1 VWVPAC
7 VALPETVWLL
17 VRACERR
24 VGEPDGLAVETC
36 EVVAVGVRLAVAAC
50 EAVADAAWLLLG
62 VGDGVVAPLVDWV
75 CEGEATWLLVREGV
89 CAWLLDSVALDE
101 RDDVGNELAVA
112 LWESV
117 AAELEVSVCELDS
130 C

>member
-1 VWVPAC
+1 VGVPAC

-17 VRACERR
+17 VRACER

-36 EVVAVGVRLAVAAC
+36 EGVAVGVRLAVAAC

-75 CEGEATWLLVREGV
+75 CEKEATWLLVREGV
-89 CAWLLDSVALDE
+89 GAWLLDSVALPVWDAE
-101 RDDVGNELAVA
+101 AVGACVIVVT
-112 LWESV
+112 WEGV
-117 AAELEVSVCELDS
+117 QVGVSPVETV
-130 C
+130 